1 MFRKRVQL
9 VAFAGEEQGM
19 VGSRVYAR
27 EFSSWLQPKVAI

>member
-27 EFSSWLQPKVAI
+27 EFASWLPPKSVI